1 MKQDRGIRVTRGNFV
16 YTVSKCVTV
25 IFGQQRP
32 ESSESEGHENI

>member
-1 MKQDRGIRVTRGNFV
+1 MKQDRGIRVTRSNFV